1 MKKHSAEIKYQVVI
15 EILATKTPVA
25 EICRKY
31 NINPTY
37 VYAWKQKFLQGG
49 KAALTGGR
57 GGNEASLEAENG
69 QLKGIVADLSL
80 ANATFKKILGGR
92 R

>member
-1 MKKHSAEIKYQVVI
+1 MKKHSSELKYQVVI
-15 EILATKTPVA
+15 EMLATKTPVA

-31 NINPTY
+31 NVNPTY
-37 VYAWKQKFLQGG
+37 VYGWKQKFLQGG

-57 GGNEASLEAENG
+57 GGSEASLASENE

>member
-1 MKKHSAEIKYQVVI
+1 MKKHSAELKYQVVI
-15 EILATKTPVA
+15 EMLATKTPVA

-31 NINPTY
+31 NVNSTY
-37 VYAWKQKFLQGG
+37 IYDWKKKFLEGG

-57 GGNEASLEAENG
+57 GGNEAALAAENE

-80 ANATFKKILGGR
+80 ANSTFKKILGGR